1 MNAVVAFA
9 LKQRV
14 LMVALMLFVFVAG
27 IISFANLNIEAY
39 PDPVPPRVEVITQNP
54 GASAEEI
61 ERYITI
67 PIEIQMTGIRHVR
80 SIRTISLFGLSDVRI
95 EFTYDYTYDEA
106 EEKVIGRLS
115 QLSGLPSGATPQISP
130 ASPIGEIYRYRIV
143 GPRQRSSSSPSGGIS
158 ARSFATV

>member
-27 IISFANLNIEAY
+27 FISFINLNIEAY

-80 SIRTISLFGLSDVRI
+80 SIQTRTVCPFVLTSKIPM
-95 EFTYDYTYDEA
+95 
-106 EEKVIGRLS
+106 GR
-115 QLSGLPSGATPQISP
+115 
-130 ASPIGEIYRYRIV
+130 
-143 GPRQRSSSSPSGGIS
+143 
-158 ARSFATV
+158 

>member
-14 LMVALMLFVFVAG
+14 LMVALLLFVFAAG
-27 IISFANLNIEAY
+27 IGSFIRLNIEAY

-67 PIEIQMTGIRHVR
+67 PIEIEMTGIAHVR
-80 SIRTISLFGLSDVRI
+80 ALRTISLFGLSDVRV

-106 EEKVIGRLS
+106 ESKVIGRLS
-115 QLSGLPSGATPQISP
+115 QLSPLP
-130 ASPIGEIYRYRIV
+130 
-143 GPRQRSSSSPSGGIS
+143 
-158 ARSFATV
+158 